1 MAAGDIIFE
10 DGTIVTPNDM
20 EKLMPALVALI
31 SSTQKDPGQYE
42 EVKSLQ
48 GVSSLPVFQQ
58 AGNVYKLVRVAVEL
72 LKGVDGREIYL
83 QVNADRTYIQWRW
96 TDGVWQN
103 LYKIEDLR
111 GEPVVLR
118 TGSQGIEWKY
128 RDEADTAWRML
139 VTYEVLK
146 LKYSDLTPEQ
156 VEDLWRHLPADVL
169 SQFQKPATDAAA
181 EVRKKMDGIT
191 EEANTLM
198 GDVRELE
205 SSVSTAESERVEAEK
220 ERVNAES
227 ARRVAEVN
235 RENSEDERDT
245 AETGRVNAES
255 TRVSN
260 ENLRKTA
267 ETGRVNAE
275 NTRVSQENA
284 RKTAETGRVDAEKAR
299 VTAENNRV
307 SEFATLKQNAETA
320 TANANDTANH
330 PTYIGEDHYVYKWN
344 KATKAYDKTD
354 IYVKGDAFSI
364 KKVYASVA
372 ALQADVNNSDIKVGD
387 FVLVNTNNVED
398 PDNAKLYVKVQ
409 NTNGSYA
416 YDFLVDMSG
425 AIGFTGKTPQLSI
438 GTVSSGTTPAV
449 TLSEN
454 GVDSNGNPRYKL
466 NLVLPKGEKGEAP
479 VLQIGTITTGTPGGS
494 ASASITANG
503 STSEGAPIFKLN
515 MTIPQ
520 GPEGKG
526 NVSVVESGLVSG
538 KTYLFKPSANNSATG
553 TLVDADEKYLKL
565 TGGNVTGRI
574 SQLVDT
580 DNVFHFRKANNESQG
595 YIGYMNSISG
605 REGMWVR
612 STNEGGNSHI
622 LVVHDDGDLTFD
634 SNKVWHAGND
644 GSGSG
649 LDADTVDNFH
659 AIGPATN
666 NLIRRGSVRSETDG
680 LSSYWCKFA
689 SVNISE
695 ANGDRDL
702 IVSVSNVYAGNSTAT
717 GILKAHVRIGTNT
730 PPVSIVT
737 TQLTW
742 LVNKGIDEDAFK
754 LYYDDKGNFELWCSL
769 SYTGTAGKYNSF
781 QFAVISEGTR
791 TNNIRTYWTL
801 YNTVF
806 TTVQTPTLSNSITST
821 LLTLKNPTLQA
832 KSLLTA
838 RTLWGQSFDGTGN
851 VSGNM
856 TNVGS
861 ITSSGEISTSALI
874 KSTSSSS
881 ASGGFFR
888 VGHPGAAW
896 NTGLGAYNV
905 DINTNTSQTPL
916 VLAYRKGTTDYAG
929 ANRLFAAELLNDG
942 SILKFAFAGAEKMSF
957 GKAGDIF
964 AAGKVTATT
973 FVGALQGNA
982 TSATKLATAR
992 TINGVA
998 FDGTSNIT
1006 ITAAANGGNSAT
1018 VGGYSNSAILVTR
1031 AAPVNIDST
1040 DSSWISTFN
1049 PTSAGTK
1056 PESSAYGTVVQFN
1069 NIQGG
1074 NPGTGGI
1081 YPFQLGYTAAK
1092 SLSFRSRYDNTAWT
1106 AWRKFIFEGDS
1117 RLTNARPANGGTSAA
1132 CSGNAAT
1139 ATKLQTA
1146 RKINGVAFDGTK
1158 DISLPKPSFS
1168 DINNVITHNNEFNV
1182 IDENY
1187 VDTGANVL
1195 WFNYRR
1201 KSGTGNVNS
1210 IYFGNGS
1217 GGEYYATI
1225 TANSVVAKGYFY
1237 ADYWFQNNRANIGL
1251 YNEETDTRWYSRSSD
1266 SGKWYADKG
1275 AYFEGTIWSHG
1286 FFKASDIRLK
1296 SDVKPLSHTLEQILS
1311 IPTTS
1316 FIMDGNR
1323 HIGSIAQEIEPD
1335 FPEIV
1340 SNIIKRKTEVPEADD
1355 WDTFTTE
1362 ENGDIVE
1369 YVKVKTVEYEM
1380 LSVLALEG
1388 LKLLNRKVE
1397 DLKKRLNV
1405 K

>member
-20 EKLMPALVALI
+20 ENLMQPLVALI
-31 SSTQKDPGQYE
+31 SSTQKDVGQYE

-139 VTYEVLK
+139 VTYDVLK

-169 SQFQKPATDAAA
+169 AQFQKPATDAAA

-198 GDVRELE
+198 DDVRELE
-205 SSVSTAESERVEAEK
+205 SSVSTAESGRVNAEK
-220 ERVNAES
+220 GRVDAES

-235 RENSEDERDT
+235 RENSEDERET
-245 AETGRVNAES
+245 AEIGRANAES

-299 VTAENNRV
+299 VTAENKRV

-330 PTYIGEDHYVYKWN
+330 PTYIGEDNYVYKWN

-425 AIGFTGKTPQLSI
+425 AIGFTGKTPQFSI
-438 GTVSSGTTPAV
+438 GTVSSGVTPAV

-479 VLQIGTITTGTPGGS
+479 ILQIGTITTGTPGGS

-520 GPEGKG
+520 GPQGKG
-526 NVSVVESGLVSG
+526 NVSVVESGLLSG

-565 TGGNVTGRI
+565 TGGTMTDRI
-574 SQLVDT
+574 HFNSTAPDTRFIDFYEGSGYLGSMGIDATKLVLNNHISGSQLQLR
-580 DNVFHFRKANNESQG
+580 N
-595 YIGYMNSISG
+595 
-605 REGMWVR
+605 
-612 STNEGGNSHI
+612 
-622 LVVHDDGDLTFD
+622 DGEIWYR
-634 SNKVWHAGND
+634 NQKVWYAGND

-649 LDADTVDNFH
+649 LDADTVD
-659 AIGPATN
+659 GLQATSFLRRDISHTQDLN
-666 NLIRRGSVRSETDG
+666 NIVTSGFVENNKNVDAKPEWHYPIKQAGVLIAG
-680 LSSYWCKFA
+680 LSANFRTNQIYGTYLNRWFA
-689 SVNISE
+689 RGAGEAESGLDGYTDWKE
-695 ANGDRDL
+695 FAFLDANGK
-702 IVSVSNVYAGNSTAT
+702 VSKAIIADSANS
-717 GILKAHVRIGTNT
+717 V
-730 PPVSIVT
+730 
-737 TQLTW
+737 
-742 LVNKGIDEDAFK
+742 
-754 LYYDDKGNFELWCSL
+754 
-769 SYTGTAGKYNSF
+769 
-781 QFAVISEGTR
+781 
-791 TNNIRTYWTL
+791 
-801 YNTVF
+801 
-806 TTVQTPTLSNSITST
+806 
-821 LLTLKNPTLQA
+821 
-832 KSLLTA
+832 
-838 RTLWGQSFDGTGN
+838 
-851 VSGNM
+851 
-856 TNVGS
+856 
-861 ITSSGEISTSALI
+861 
-874 KSTSSSS
+874 
-881 ASGGFFR
+881 
-888 VGHPGAAW
+888 AW
-896 NTGLGAYNV
+896 NNV
-905 DINTNTSQTPL
+905 ASKPSWI
-916 VLAYRKGTTDYAG
+916 G
-929 ANRLFAAELLNDG
+929 AN
-942 SILKFAFAGAEKMSF
+942 KPTY
-957 GKAGDIF
+957 
-964 AAGKVTATT
+964 TASE
-973 FVGALQGNA
+973 VGALPSGGTA
-982 TSATKLATAR
+982 VAATKLATAR
-992 TINGVA
+992 TINGVS

-1018 VGGYSNSAILVTR
+1018 VGGYSNSAILTTR

-1040 DSSWISTFN
+1040 DSAWNSTYN
-1049 PTSAGTK
+1049 PSSGGTK
-1056 PESSAYGTVVQFN
+1056 PTTGYGLVTQFN

-1074 NPGTGGI
+1074 APGNGGV
-1081 YPFQLGYTAAK
+1081 YVSQLGFDAGGSVFY
-1092 SLSFRSRYDNTAWT
+1092 RNRYDTTAWST
-1106 AWRKFIFEGDS
+1106 WKQFIFNDDS

-1132 CSGNAAT
+1132 CSGNAVS

-1146 RKINGVAFDGTK
+1146 RKINTIDFDGTE
-1158 DISLPKPSFS
+1158 DIRIPCWNVGEKNAS
-1168 DINNVITHNNEFNV
+1168 DSHNTYPV
-1182 IDENY
+1182 WMSMSQAL
-1187 VDTGANVL
+1187 GANGWPVNYGNVL
-1195 WFNYRR
+1195 TMRGLGDTQIVVEWNASQTEPGQNLGMNMFIRGRRDIIAGWSTFQKVATEGCDIVFGNLHANLNIEAKKYVTAHENWF
-1201 KSGTGNVNS
+1201 KADASGTGLWNS
-1210 IYFGNGS
+1210 AHDCLFYGTAYGWQANTSIH
-1217 GGEYYATI
+1217 AT
-1225 TANSVVAKGYFY
+1225 N
-1237 ADYWFQNNRANIGL
+1237 GL
-1251 YNEETDTRWYSRSSD
+1251 YKD
-1266 SGKWYADKG
+1266 
-1275 AYFEGTIWSHG
+1275 
-1286 FFKASDIRLK
+1286 SDIRLK
-1296 SDVKPLSHTLEQILS
+1296 SDIKDLNYTLDDILS
-1311 IPTTS
+1311 IPTVS
-1316 FIMDGNR
+1316 FNMDGKRN
-1323 HIGSIAQEIEPD
+1323 IGSIAQSLEVK
-1335 FPEIV
+1335 FPELV
-1340 SNIIKRKTEVPEADD
+1340 SEGYKNKKDVPESDS
-1355 WDTFTTE
+1355 WETFTGKSA
-1362 ENGDIVE
+1362 NGEDAE
-1369 YVKVKTVEYEM
+1369 FVKVKTVEYEM
-1380 LSVLALEG
+1380 LGVLALEG

-1397 DLKKRLNV
+1397 DLKKQLNV

>member
-31 SSTQKDPGQYE
+31 SSTQKDVGQYE

-169 SQFQKPATDAAA
+169 AQFQKPATDAAT

-198 GDVRELE
+198 DDVRELE
-205 SSVSTAESERVEAEK
+205 SSVSTAESGRVNAEK
-220 ERVNAES
+220 GRVDAES

-235 RENSEDERDT
+235 RENSEDERET
-245 AETGRVNAES
+245 AETGRANAES

-260 ENLRKTA
+260 ENARKTA

-307 SEFATLKQNAETA
+307 TEFATLKQNAETA

-372 ALQADVNNSDIKVGD
+372 ALQADVNNADIKVGD

-425 AIGFTGKTPQLSI
+425 AIGFTGKTPQFSI
-438 GTVSSGTTPAV
+438 GTVSSGVTPAV

-520 GPEGKG
+520 GPQGKG
-526 NVSVVESGLVSG
+526 NVSVTESGLVSG

-553 TLVDADEKYLKL
+553 TLVDADGKYLKL
-565 TGGNVTGRI
+565 TGGTMTDRIHFKTNVADSRFFDFIKPSTEEGASDEYLGSI
-574 SQLVDT
+574 GLNDT
-580 DNVFHFRKANNESQG
+580 ALTLYNAK
-595 YIGYMNSISG
+595 
-605 REGMWVR
+605 
-612 STNEGGNSHI
+612 STNKLELFNTGEIKYGNQ
-622 LVVHDDGDLTFD
+622 
-634 SNKVWHAGND
+634 KVWHAGND

-649 LDADTVDNFH
+649 LDADTVDGKHSSGFINYINTINADGYPKNEMGYGYKSVGWIVDGGPVISIGDHMGDGKSVWQMQADTQNNKIWSRFVRANVASAWKEFAFLDANGKVAKAIIADSATNADTVDNFH

-702 IVSVSNVYAGNSTAT
+702 VLYVSNVYASNSTAT

-742 LVNKGIDEDAFK
+742 LVNKGIDKDAFK

-769 SYTGTAGKYNSF
+769 SYTGAAGKYNSF

-791 TNNIRTYWTL
+791 TNNIGTYWTL

-806 TTVQTPTLSNSITST
+806 TTVQTPTLSNSITSI
-821 LLTLKNPTLQA
+821 LLTLENPTLQA

-838 RTLWGQSFDGTGN
+838 RT
-851 VSGNM
+851 
-856 TNVGS
+856 
-861 ITSSGEISTSALI
+861 
-874 KSTSSSS
+874 
-881 ASGGFFR
+881 
-888 VGHPGAAW
+888 
-896 NTGLGAYNV
+896 
-905 DINTNTSQTPL
+905 
-916 VLAYRKGTTDYAG
+916 
-929 ANRLFAAELLNDG
+929 
-942 SILKFAFAGAEKMSF
+942 
-957 GKAGDIF
+957 
-964 AAGKVTATT
+964 
-973 FVGALQGNA
+973 
-982 TSATKLATAR
+982 
-992 TINGVA
+992 INGVA
-998 FDGTSNIT
+998 FDGTANIT

-1040 DSSWISTFN
+1040 DSTWNSTYN
-1049 PTSAGTK
+1049 PSSGGTK
-1056 PESSAYGTVVQFN
+1056 PTIGYGLVTQFN

-1074 NPGTGGI
+1074 VPGNGGV
-1081 YPFQLGYTAAK
+1081 YVSQLGFDAGGSVFY
-1092 SLSFRSRYDNTAWT
+1092 RNRYDTTAWST
-1106 AWRKFIFEGDS
+1106 WKQFIFNDDS
-1117 RLTNARPANGGTSAA
+1117 RLTNARPADGGTSAA

-1146 RKINGVAFDGTK
+1146 RKINGVDFDGHS
-1158 DISLPKPSFS
+1158 DISVPGLDLDRKPATDSPSTYPMGLTMSRIYTNGYPVNYGNALTMRGLGDTQIITEWPAAQEAAGDDVMLNMFVRGRRDNLS
-1168 DINNVITHNNEFNV
+1168 DWSGFRRVITEGCDFSGRNIRLSGDIV
-1182 IDENY
+1182 SAGY
-1187 VDTGANVL
+1187 VYTETG
-1195 WFNYRR
+1195 
-1201 KSGTGNVNS
+1201 
-1210 IYFGNGS
+1210 
-1217 GGEYYATI
+1217 
-1225 TANSVVAKGYFY
+1225 
-1237 ADYWFQNNRANIGL
+1237 WFQNNRADVGL
-1251 YNEETDTRWYSRSSD
+1251 YNQATDTRWYSRSSD

-1275 AYFEGTIWSHG
+1275 AYFEGTVWSHG

-1311 IPTTS
+1311 IPTSS
-1316 FIMDGNR
+1316 FIMNGNR
-1323 HIGSIAQEIEPD
+1323 QIGSIAQEIEPD

-1362 ENGDIVE
+1362 ENGEIVE
-1369 YVKVKTVEYEM
+1369 YAKVKTVEYEM

-1388 LKLLNRKVE
+1388 LKLLNQKV
-1397 DLKKRLNV
+1397 DNLKKQLNV

>member
-1 MAAGDIIFE
+1 MSAGDIIFE

-20 EKLMPALVALI
+20 EKLMPELVALI
-31 SSTQKDPGQYE
+31 SSTQKDVGQYE

-128 RDEADTAWRML
+128 RDEADTAWRIL

-169 SQFQKPATDAAA
+169 AQFQKPATDAAT

-191 EEANTLM
+191 EEANALM
-198 GDVRELE
+198 DDVRELE
-205 SSVSTAESERVEAEK
+205 SSVSTAESGRVNAEK
-220 ERVNAES
+220 GRVDAES

-235 RENSEDERDT
+235 RENSEDERET
-245 AETGRVNAES
+245 AETGRANAES

-307 SEFATLKQNAETA
+307 TEFATLKQNAETA

-425 AIGFTGKTPQLSI
+425 AIGFTGKTPQFSI

-466 NLVLPKGEKGEAP
+466 NLVLPKGDKGEAI

-503 STSEGAPIFKLN
+503 FTPEGAPIFKLN

-520 GPEGKG
+520 GPQGKG
-526 NVSVVESGLVSG
+526 NVSVTESGLVSG

-565 TGGNVTGRI
+565 TGGSMTDRI
-574 SQLVDT
+574 HFNSTTPDNRFIDFYEGSGYLGSMGIDATKLVLNNHISGSQLQLR
-580 DNVFHFRKANNESQG
+580 N
-595 YIGYMNSISG
+595 
-605 REGMWVR
+605 
-612 STNEGGNSHI
+612 
-622 LVVHDDGDLTFD
+622 DGEIWYR
-634 SNKVWHAGND
+634 NQKVWYAGND

-649 LDADTVDNFH
+649 LDADTVDGKH
-659 AIGPATN
+659 IN
-666 NLIRRGSVRSETDG
+666 NLMLYNSSVKANEYPLNEMGYGQTVNGWKFYGPCASFGTLSGDKKYVFQIQSALGGQVWARTTNDDGVTD
-680 LSSYWCKFA
+680 WKEFA
-689 SVNISE
+689 FLD
-695 ANGDRDL
+695 ANGKVAKAIIADSAN
-702 IVSVSNVYAGNSTAT
+702 SVAWNNVASKPSWIGANKPTYTASEV
-717 GILKAHVRIGTNT
+717 GALPSG
-730 PPVSIVT
+730 
-737 TQLTW
+737 
-742 LVNKGIDEDAFK
+742 
-754 LYYDDKGNFELWCSL
+754 
-769 SYTGTAGKYNSF
+769 GTAVAATKL
-781 QFAVISEGTR
+781 ATD
-791 TNNIRTYWTL
+791 
-801 YNTVF
+801 
-806 TTVQTPTLSNSITST
+806 
-821 LLTLKNPTLQA
+821 
-832 KSLLTA
+832 
-838 RTLWGQSFDGTGN
+838 RTLWGQSFDGTAN

-856 TNVGS
+856 TGVGS
-861 ITSSGEISTSALI
+861 ITASGALSTTSYIESKGSTSGN
-874 KSTSSSS
+874 SS
-881 ASGGFFR
+881 GFFR
-888 VGHPGAAW
+888 YNHPGASW
-896 NTGLGAYNV
+896 NNGVGAYNV
-905 DINTNTSQTPL
+905 SIANNDQQTPL
-916 VLAYRKGTTDYAG
+916 LLAYKAGTTDYAG
-929 ANRLFAAELLNDG
+929 ANRVFAMELINNG
-942 SILKFAFAGAEKMSF
+942 QQMRFAFGGVSKYQF
-957 GKAGDIF
+957 YNTGLIVDGT
-964 AAGKVTATT
+964 VTATEFIGT
-973 FVGALQGNA
+973 LQGNA
-982 TSATKLATAR
+982 
-992 TINGVA
+992 
-998 FDGTSNIT
+998 D
-1006 ITAAANGGNSAT
+1006 
-1018 VGGYSNSAILVTR
+1018 
-1031 AAPVNIDST
+1031 
-1040 DSSWISTFN
+1040 
-1049 PTSAGTK
+1049 
-1056 PESSAYGTVVQFN
+1056 
-1069 NIQGG
+1069 
-1074 NPGTGGI
+1074 
-1081 YPFQLGYTAAK
+1081 
-1092 SLSFRSRYDNTAWT
+1092 
-1106 AWRKFIFEGDS
+1106 
-1117 RLTNARPANGGTSAA
+1117 
-1132 CSGNAAT
+1132 T

-1146 RKINGVAFDGTK
+1146 RKINGVDFDGTNN
-1158 DISLPKPSFS
+1158 IVFS
-1168 DINNVITHNNEFNV
+1168 V
-1182 IDENY
+1182 
-1187 VDTGANVL
+1187 
-1195 WFNYRR
+1195 
-1201 KSGTGNVNS
+1201 GNVNADVIADGYSGNICQSS
-1210 IYFGNGS
+1210 INASTTGWPIPYGEVLTLRGAGS
-1217 GGEYYATI
+1217 IQIATEWNASQTLDNQVLGMKMFI
-1225 TANSVVAKGYFY
+1225 RGRKDIASGWSGFQQVATEKQSFKSGVLRVY
-1237 ADYWFQNNRANIGL
+1237 ADSESINSYSEGIRVYDATNGYSTICLGAVGESDTSENMWSMHKTAQGDFILDRHSSTGKNGFVIPKNGGGIHCLAGL
-1251 YNEETDTRWYSRSSD
+1251 YKD
-1266 SGKWYADKG
+1266 
-1275 AYFEGTIWSHG
+1275 
-1286 FFKASDIRLK
+1286 SDIRLK
-1296 SDVKPLSHTLEQILS
+1296 SDIKPLSYTLEQILS
-1311 IPTTS
+1311 IPTAS
-1316 FIMDGNR
+1316 FKINKKKQ
-1323 HIGSIAQEIEPD
+1323 IGTIAQELEKIC
-1335 FPEIV
+1335 PELI
-1340 SNIIKRKTEVPEADD
+1340 SELEKRKDSVPENAD
-1355 WDTFTTE
+1355 WEVVTKE
-1362 ENGDIVE
+1362 EGGKQVE
-1369 YVKVKTVEYEM
+1369 YVKVKSVEYEM
-1380 LSVLALEG
+1380 LGVLALEG

-1397 DLKKRLNV
+1397 DLKKQLNV